1 MTSTPAVSRSQT
13 TAHPTGGVPDHES
26 RTPSP
31 AHPDAPR
38 AGAVRTDNHDS
49 GFARAIGRVLR
60 ARREALDLS
69 PSDLAA
75 RLGSVK
81 ASTIGSYERGDRHL
95 TAYRAAHLCHAL
107 RISPEHLLTAAA
119 TGTTALRD
127 PLPPLLLIDPE
138 PLRGPDIPP
147 ALRRFATHSLAP
159 AWIPAATVRHLAALD
174 GRDDLEVLRH
184 CHHARITPTPPRTP
198 PPAPTTP
205 RFHRLLGGWIRRL
218 RALHGWSRQQLAD
231 RVTHHSGAA
240 IAPVT
245 VHTYETGTR
254 HIALHR
260 LHDIACALDA
270 SAAHA
275 LTHATD
281 SHHPVRNRP
290 PGTATPTTIPVPD
303 PSPRTEDDL
312 STSDI
317 ARFPERTDWP
327 EHTLLG
333 ALTTETRI
341 TLLDAGHTTTRPAG
355 AVLMREGDT
364 DTQAILIL
372 DGTVKITARSP
383 IGTEVLLDLRSAGD
397 IVGETGAL
405 TPDTP
410 HPTTI
415 RAATTLAARIMHS
428 DTLATLLATH
438 PDLSIQMS
446 RSIQSRLRWAE
457 RRRLDTAIKDGSVR
471 LATLLIELTDHHGE
485 LTDGHWSFP
494 QLTRHDL
501 GCLTGMAPRT
511 VEQAIAALKP
521 HGLTAGYRTL
531 HVTSLDGLRRYA
543 RESLECH

>member
-1 MTSTPAVSRSQT
+1 MTPTPAVSRSQT
-13 TAHPTGGVPDHES
+13 TAHPTGGVPDHGS
-26 RTPSP
+26 RTPP
-31 AHPDAPR
+31 QAHPDAPGT
-38 AGAVRTDNHDS
+38 GAVRTDNHTR
-49 GFARAIGRVLR
+49 FAQAIGRVLR

-69 PSDLAA
+69 PADLAA
-75 RLGSVK
+75 RLGTVT
-81 ASTIGSYERGDRHL
+81 ASTIGSYERGDRRL

-107 RISPEHLLTAAA
+107 LISPEHLLTAAI

-159 AWIPAATVRHLAALD
+159 AWITAATVRHLAALD
-174 GRDDLEVLRH
+174 DRDDLEVLRH
-184 CHHARITPTPPRTP
+184 CHRARITPTPPRTP
-198 PPAPTTP
+198 PPTPTTP
-205 RFHRLLGGWIRRL
+205 RFHCLLGDWIQRL

-281 SHHPVRNRP
+281 PAPTSIDHPGTDHDHPITTHHPHRGPLVHIGRSR
-290 PGTATPTTIPVPD
+290 
-303 PSPRTEDDL
+303 S
-312 STSDI
+312 
-317 ARFPERTDWP
+317 PERTDWP

-333 ALTTETRI
+333 ALTTETR
-341 TLLDAGHTTTRPAG
+341 TALLHAGHTAVRPAG
-355 AVLMREGDT
+355 TTLIREGDT
-364 DTQAILIL
+364 DNQTILIL

-405 TPDTP
+405 TPDAP

-471 LATLLIELTDHHGE
+471 LATLLVELTDHHGE

-501 GCLTGMAPRT
+501 GWLTGMAPRT
-511 VEQAIAALKP
+511 VEHAIAALKP

-531 HVTSLDGLRRYA
+531 RVTNLDDLRRYA
-543 RESLECH
+543 VRP